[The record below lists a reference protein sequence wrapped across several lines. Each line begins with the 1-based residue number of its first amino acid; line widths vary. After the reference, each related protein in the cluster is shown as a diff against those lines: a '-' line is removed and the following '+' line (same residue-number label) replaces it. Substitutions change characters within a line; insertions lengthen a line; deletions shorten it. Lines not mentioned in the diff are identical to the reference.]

1 MKLINSAYLPGS
13 CEDQIRAY
21 LYIYSKY
28 SVNYRA
34 PCDQIYGIIINVF
47 YLLGT
52 STKRFQRPKKI
63 THEPRKFGL
72 ESTLRF
78 ASQKVVF

>member
-1 MKLINSAYLPGS
+1 MKLINSAYLTGS

-21 LYIYSKY
+21 LYIHSKY

-34 PCDQIYGIIINVF
+34 PCNQIYGIIINVF

-52 STKRFQRPKKI
+52 
-63 THEPRKFGL
+63 
-72 ESTLRF
+72 
-78 ASQKVVF
+78 